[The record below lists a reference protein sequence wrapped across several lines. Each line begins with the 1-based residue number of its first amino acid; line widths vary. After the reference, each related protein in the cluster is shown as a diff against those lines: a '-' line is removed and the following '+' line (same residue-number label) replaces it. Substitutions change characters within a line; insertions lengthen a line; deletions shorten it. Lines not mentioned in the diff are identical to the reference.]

1 MLILLHTPAVSF
13 EGIGI
18 AAILILKQYVHV
30 LNLLRQ
36 IQFIDIEED
45 ASTWHPSYFS
55 KRMENHIINVSDQ
68 TLRRERGENR
78 KEQEGKRKKEA

>member
-1 MLILLHTPAVSF
+1 MLILLHTPVVSF

-45 ASTWHPSYFS
+45 ASTWHPSYVS
-55 KRMENHIINVSDQ
+55 PKIQYMTAKTKMPPPKTKRA
-68 TLRRERGENR
+68 G
-78 KEQEGKRKKEA
+78 